1 MINYDENLIKITGH
15 EVLGKLP
22 DIFLKEDGT
31 RISDPSEW
39 DEHRKT
45 LLKTAVELQ
54 YGKMPPKPENIEIE
68 TICRT
73 DPKSLAGTYRIITDK
88 INFTFRLILPKEVE
102 NPPVAV
108 YGDMCFNYMSTDG
121 FLDEFLSNGIAVAC
135 FNRCELAHDVRNE
148 GRSHGQLYKAYPE
161 HSFGALAAWAWGYSR
176 VVDALEMIGG
186 VDLNCLISV
195 GHSRGGKTALLA
207 GAVDTRFAIVNPNE
221 ACASGT
227 SCYRIHTT
235 AINENGEEKRSENLY
250 DMWTRFGFWLGEGMG
265 EYALREQDLP
275 FDSHTLKALVAP
287 RVLFVS
293 EAASDIWGGPV
304 GSWMTTQAASEAF
317 KFVGKENNLYWYYR
331 KGNHFHHL
339 HDVKMLVAV
348 IKNVTEGKPLPD
360 GFFKTPFK
368 TPELIYDWRSPR

>member
-1 MINYDENLIKITGH
+1 MTNYDENLIKITEH
-15 EVLGKLP
+15 KVLGKLP
-22 DIFLKEDGT
+22 DLFLKEDGT
-31 RISDPSEW
+31 RLCDPSEW
-39 DEHRKT
+39 DAHRQT
-45 LLKTAVELQ
+45 LAKSAVQLQ
-54 YGKMPPKPENIEIE
+54 YGKMPPKPESIEIE
-68 TICRT
+68 MICQT
-73 DPKSLAGTYRIITDK
+73 NPKSLAGTYRIITDK
-88 INFTFRLILPKEVE
+88 ISFTFRLILPENVE

-121 FLDEFLSNGIAVAC
+121 FLDEFLKNGIAVAC

-148 GRSHGQLYKAYPE
+148 GRSQGQLYKAYPDY
-161 HSFGALAAWAWGYSR
+161 SFGALAAWAWGYSR
-176 VVDALEMIGG
+176 VVDALEIIGG
-186 VDLNCLISV
+186 VNLDCLISV

-207 GAVDTRFAIVNPNE
+207 GATDTRFAITNPNE

-235 AINENGEEKRSENLY
+235 AINEYGDEKRSETLY

-265 EYALREQDLP
+265 EYAEREEDLP

-317 KFVGKENNLYWYYR
+317 KFLGVPDNLYWYYR
-331 KGNHFHHL
+331 KGKHFHHIN
-339 HDVKMLVAV
+339 DVKMLVAV
-348 IKNVTEGKPLPD
+348 IKNVTEGTPLPD

-368 TPELIYDWRSPR
+368 KPELIYDWRAPK

>member
-22 DIFLKEDGT
+22 DLFLKDNGT
-31 RISDPSEW
+31 RLCDVSEW

-45 LLKTAVELQ
+45 LLKSAVELQ
-54 YGKMPPKPENIEIE
+54 YGKMPPKPKNVEIE
-68 TICRT
+68 PLCIVSSN
-73 DPKSLAGTYRIITDK
+73 DISGTYRIIADDVS
-88 INFTFRLILPKEVE
+88 FTFRLIMPPDVE

-121 FLDEFLSNGIAVAC
+121 FLDEFLKNGIAVAC
-135 FNRCELAHDVRNE
+135 FNRCELAHDVRYE
-148 GRSHGQLYKAYPE
+148 GRSQGQLYKVYPDY
-161 HSFGALAAWAWGYSR
+161 SFGALAAWAWGYSR
-176 VVDALEMIGG
+176 VVDALEIIGG
-186 VDLNCLISV
+186 VNLDCLISV

-207 GAVDTRFAIVNPNE
+207 GVTDTRFAITNPNE
-221 ACASGT
+221 ACAAGT

-235 AINENGEEKRSENLY
+235 AITEYGKEKRSENLY
-250 DMWTRFGFWLGEGMG
+250 DMWTRYGFWIGEGME
-265 EYALREQDLP
+265 EYAEREQDLP

-304 GSWMTTQAASEAF
+304 GSWMTTMAASEAY
-317 KFVGKENNLYWYYR
+317 KFLGAENNLYWYYR
-331 KGNHFHHL
+331 KGKHFHHL

-348 IKNVTEGKPLPD
+348 VKNVTEGTPLPD

-368 TPELIYDWRSPR
+368 KPQLIYDWRAPK